1 MIAVAFLLI
10 LVGFALVA
18 PTTKESSGP
27 PPPRSVAIGWWR
39 MPPAGPR
46 GYEETPLW
54 RSRLIQVL
62 IGLVMIVGGIVIVA
76 ML

>member
-18 PTTKESSGP
+18 PTSTGSGP
-27 PPPRSVAIGWWR
+27 ATPRSVAIGWWR
-39 MPPAGPR
+39 VPPNDPR
-46 GYEETPLW
+46 RNGEPPPS
-54 RSRLIQVL
+54 RSRLIQILV
-62 IGLVMIVGGIVIVA
+62 GVVMIVGGIVIVA